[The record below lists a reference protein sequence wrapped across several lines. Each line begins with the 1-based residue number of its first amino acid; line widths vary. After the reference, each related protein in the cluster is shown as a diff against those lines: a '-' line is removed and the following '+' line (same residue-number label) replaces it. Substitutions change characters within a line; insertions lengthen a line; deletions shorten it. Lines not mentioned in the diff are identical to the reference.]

1 MRFRPKSKL
10 ASHTNLDDW
19 LRVIPM
25 KNCEYFEGTN
35 GNFVLQ
41 MPKSDNAVLQKL
53 LAAIS
58 RKPFFK
64 IKLDERGSFI
74 WEKCDG
80 KNSIGE
86 ICQLLE
92 NEFGDAV
99 KPTANRTV
107 LLFKKLYQYGLVRFF
122 RENTPKGKE
131 EVRSR

>member
-1 MRFRPKSKL
+1 MMFGRKNKL
-10 ASHTNLDDW
+10 SARTNLDDW
-19 LRVIPM
+19 LNVIPI

-41 MPKSDNAVLQKL
+41 MPKSDNAVLQKIIT
-53 LAAIS
+53 AIS
-58 RKPFFK
+58 KRPFFK

-80 KNSIGE
+80 KNSIGK

-92 NEFGDAV
+92 SEFGETV
-99 KPTANRTV
+99 KPAPNRTV

-122 RENTPKGKE
+122 RKNG
-131 EVRSR
+131 S